1 MDHKTRGPALSTNC
15 VEIKEI
21 IVYMLNEADILLLDD
36 AHCRGHCAETQAA
49 GLLVLAA
56 IEQFPLSSRLL
67 HLGHWCWAFVSDLA
81 GFSACTHA
89 E

>member
-1 MDHKTRGPALSTNC
+1 MDHRTRGPALSTNC

-36 AHCRGHCAETQAA
+36 AHCRGHCAETLAA

-67 HLGHWCWAFVSDLA
+67 HLGH
-81 GFSACTHA
+81 
-89 E
+89 